1 MAVRDHKVDNPFGVV
16 NTIGSRING
25 FKEKPVKR
33 YYVNAGIY
41 IFNPKILKFL
51 KKNIKIDMPELFKI
65 LIKKR
70 KKALIFPAYEN
81 WTDIG
86 TYAEFKKIN
95 KTSNNF

>member
-1 MAVRDHKVDNPFGVV
+1 
-16 NTIGSRING
+16 
-25 FKEKPVKR
+25 
-33 YYVNAGIY
+33 
-41 IFNPKILKFL
+41 
-51 KKNIKIDMPELFKI
+51 MPELFKI